1 MKIEK
6 LTAMA
11 LERVDFDRYLL
22 AAAVGKRAEAI
33 ANGAAPVV
41 NMDPKVDK
49 FTDIALVEIA
59 EGKIFSEALEI
70 DFYKENFLE
79 EIAKLDKNKK
89 YLLYCHSGNRS
100 GQALKIFRQLG
111 FAEAYDLDGGISNWS
126 KALER

>member
-33 ANGAAPVV
+33 SNGATPLV
-41 NMDPKVDK
+41 NMDLKVDK

-59 EGKIFSEALEI
+59 EGKIII
-70 DFYKENFLE
+70 DTEV
-79 EIAKLDKNKK
+79 
-89 YLLYCHSGNRS
+89 
-100 GQALKIFRQLG
+100 
-111 FAEAYDLDGGISNWS
+111 
-126 KALER
+126 